1 MITGFVF
8 PNQAEESDASSPW
21 LKPGIW
27 GAVIGAVAMVT
38 VGFAQFGWKTGS
50 AAESLAQERADVAVA
65 SALVPFCIAKA
76 QQASAS
82 ENLAKFQ
89 TAPSSWSR
97 TEIVRAAGWATLDGM
112 ASPDSALARACSDRL
127 ASLTTG

>member
-1 MITGFVF
+1 MQV
-8 PNQAEESDASSPW
+8 PPW

-50 AAESLAQERADVAVA
+50 AAESLAQARADVAVA

-82 ENLAKFQ
+82 DGLAKFQ
-89 TAPSSWSR
+89 TAQSSWSR
-97 TEIVRAAGWATLDGM
+97 TEIVRTAGWATLDGM

-127 ASLTTG
+127 GSLTTG

>member
-1 MITGFVF
+1 MQV
-8 PNQAEESDASSPW
+8 PPW

-50 AAESLAQERADVAVA
+50 AAESLAQARADVAVA

-82 ENLAKFQ
+82 DSLTKFQ
-89 TAPSSWSR
+89 N
-97 TEIVRAAGWATLDGM
+97 
-112 ASPDSALARACSDRL
+112 SAVVVSDRDRARSGL
-127 ASLTTG
+127 GNSRWHGLS

>member
-1 MITGFVF
+1 MQV
-8 PNQAEESDASSPW
+8 PPW

-82 ENLAKFQ
+82 DSLAKFQ
-89 TAPSSWSR
+89 TASSWSR
-97 TEIVRAAGWATLDGM
+97 TEIVRTAGWATLDGM

-127 ASLTTG
+127 GSLTTG